1 MLCFLF
7 IKLFIMFDFIGFGLF
22 SVIMVIMFLKFEG
35 FKRLLSFWNIL
46 DLIWKI
52 FIVFL
57 FWIVLYIFGLFIFND
72 KKFILMLCC
81 VLMILS
87 VLLIMVKVL
96 SFKKLNLIKFIGFKY
111 FMEYCVMILLVFLEV
126 NKGVLYYNFFWLF
139 IIKVVVC
146 MFVLWFKFFKLS
158 EYFYIC
164 LVNLLFFINF
174 LILGFNFYVS
184 FMNLLFFL

>member
-22 SVIMVIMFLKFEG
+22 SVIMVIMSLKFEG

>member
-1 MLCFLF
+1 
-7 IKLFIMFDFIGFGLF
+7 
-22 SVIMVIMFLKFEG
+22 
-35 FKRLLSFWNIL
+35 
-46 DLIWKI
+46 
-52 FIVFL
+52 
-57 FWIVLYIFGLFIFND
+57 
-72 KKFILMLCC
+72 
-81 VLMILS
+81 MILS

>member
-22 SVIMVIMFLKFEG
+22 SVIMVIMSLKFEG
-35 FKRLLSFWNIL
+35 FKCLLSFWNIL